1 MGPIMQINLKK
12 NKNFI
17 ILGSNGIPL
26 ETLSYNI
33 KKNYYLLHL
42 SGGVH
47 IFGKKCSESKNIKSI
62 YREKCW
68 PWIEVING
76 RYLGW
81 QIGTI
86 TNRDPYPKL
95 NLAVE
100 GEMIKRAKG
109 RMQTPIKTFYFHR
122 LVCMAVHTN
131 PNNLPSVDHINDIPV
146 DYRPDNLRWISVSDN
161 NRAKRARTNFD
172 KLYDTLQRKT
182 FV

>member
-1 MGPIMQINLKK
+1 MHINLEQ

-17 ILGSNGIPL
+17 ILKSTGIPL

-47 IFGKKCSESKNIKSI
+47 IFGNKCSESKNIKSI

-68 PWIEVING
+68 PWIEVIKG
-76 RYLGW
+76 RYLG
-81 QIGTI
+81 QRIGTV
-86 TNRDPYPKL
+86 TKRDPYPKL

-100 GEMIKRAKG
+100 GERIKRAKG
-109 RMQTPIKTFYFHR
+109 QMQTPIKTFYFHR
-122 LVCMAVHTN
+122 LVCMAAHAN

-146 DYRPDNLRWISVSDN
+146 DYRSSNLRWVSISDN
-161 NRAKRARTNFD
+161 NRAKRARINYD
-172 KLYDTLQRKT
+172 KLYDTLQIKT